1 MTTSGLEY
9 VTLDV
14 FTETRFGGNPLAL
27 ILVPEGKTLSQEE
40 KQKVAREF
48 NYSET
53 VFLHLSE
60 QSAAD
65 AEWTYD
71 IFTVDQEVCCYERYD
86 LWSY

>member
-1 MTTSGLEY
+1 MSTSGLEY

-14 FTETRFGGNPLAL
+14 FTETRFGGNPLGL
-27 ILVPEGKTLSQEE
+27 ILVPEGKAPRQEE

-60 QSAAD
+60 KSAGD
-65 AEWTYD
+65 AQWRYD
-71 IFTVDQEVCCYERYD
+71 IFTVDQEVGQREIT
-86 LWSY
+86 L

>member
-1 MTTSGLEY
+1 MSTSGLEY

-14 FTETRFGGNPLAL
+14 FTETRFGGNPLGL
-27 ILVPEGKTLSQEE
+27 ILVPEGKAPSQEE

-60 QSAAD
+60 SSTKNT
-65 AEWTYD
+65 EWKYD
-71 IFTVDQEVCCYERYD
+71 IFTVDQEVWRRKLICYV
-86 LWSY
+86 W